1 MISWIHAKIHALRAR
16 RSMLVDP
23 SSILEGE
30 GSIEEGSR
38 LRGAEQILCDHFG
51 RLESRFHMWPRRGWV
66 CARCEGVVG
75 AVSG

>member
-16 RSMLVDP
+16 RSTLVDP
-23 SSILEGE
+23 GSILEGE

-38 LRGAEQILCDHFG
+38 LRGAEQILCDHFFG
-51 RLESRFHMWPRRGWV
+51 LDFNGFTSGSAVAGFAQGG
-66 CARCEGVVG
+66 GVVG